1 MALIND
7 LPPARR
13 RGMAD
18 EVADRVRE
26 AIYAGLYAPG
36 APLREV
42 ELATV
47 LRVSRGPVREA
58 LLRLEREG
66 LVCSEWHRGT
76 TVTTLSAEEVDELYS
91 LRDVLEELAVRR
103 LVRHATDAELQAVRA
118 AADRMDGAAD
128 KHATVQQD
136 LDFHDAVFAA
146 AHHRRLEEAW
156 RAIRSQVH
164 LFLLIRLG
172 TSNDEYARHVAAEHR
187 ELADALTARDEER
200 ALQLFADHRRH
211 AAALVAAQ
219 VSQNSPQPAANRA
232 P

>member
-1 MALIND
+1 
-7 LPPARR
+7 
-13 RGMAD
+13 MAD

-26 AIYAGLYAPG
+26 AIYAGVYVPG

-66 LVCSEWHRGT
+66 LVCTQWHRGT
-76 TVTTLSAEEVDELYS
+76 TVTTLSAEDVDELYS
-91 LRDVLEELAVRR
+91 LREVLEELAVQR
-103 LVRHATDAELQAVRA
+103 LIRHATDADLQAVRA
-118 AADRMDGAAD
+118 AADQLDSAAD
-128 KHATVQQD
+128 KHTTVQRD
-136 LDFHDAVFAA
+136 LNFHDAVFAA
-146 AHHRRLEEAW
+146 AHHRRLEDAW

-172 TSNDEYARHVAAEHR
+172 VSDDEYTGHIATEHR
-187 ELADALTARDEER
+187 ELADVLMARDEQH

-211 AAALVAAQ
+211 SAALVATQ
-219 VSQNSPQPAANRA
+219 VSRNSPQATASQA

>member
-1 MALIND
+1 
-7 LPPARR
+7 
-13 RGMAD
+13 MAD

-26 AIYAGLYAPG
+26 AIYAGVYAPG
-36 APLREV
+36 APLREI
-42 ELATV
+42 ELATA

-66 LVCSEWHRGT
+66 LVNSEWHRGT
-76 TVTTLSAEEVDELYS
+76 TVTTLSAEDVEELYS
-91 LRDVLEELAVRR
+91 LRDVLEELAVQR
-103 LVRHATDAELQAVRA
+103 LIRHATDAELQAVRA

-128 KHATVQQD
+128 KHTTVQQD
-136 LDFHDAVFAA
+136 LGFHDAVFAA

-172 TSNDEYARHVAAEHR
+172 VSDDKYAKHVAAEHR
-187 ELADALTARDEER
+187 ELTDALIARDEQR
-200 ALQLFADHRRH
+200 ALRLFADHRKH
-211 AAALVAAQ
+211 AALLVAAQ
-219 VSQNSPQPAANRA
+219 ISPDLPQPTPTRT

>member
-1 MALIND
+1 MDEIND

-26 AIYAGLYAPG
+26 AIYAGIYAPG

-91 LRDVLEELAVRR
+91 LRDVLEELAVQR
-103 LVRHATDAELQAVRA
+103 LIRHATDAELQAVRA
-118 AADRMDGAAD
+118 AADRIDGAAD
-128 KHATVQQD
+128 KHTTVQQD
-136 LDFHDAVFAA
+136 LDFHDVVFAA

-172 TSNDEYARHVAAEHR
+172 SSDDEYARHVATEHR
-187 ELADALTARDEER
+187 ALADVLIARDEER

-219 VSQNSPQPAANRA
+219 ISQDSPQPAASRA

>member
-1 MALIND
+1 MVEIND

-26 AIYAGLYAPG
+26 AIYAGVYAPG

-76 TVTTLSAEEVDELYS
+76 TVNTLSAEDVDELYS

-103 LVRHATDAELQAVRA
+103 LIRHATDAELQAVRA

-128 KHATVQQD
+128 KHTTVQQD

-172 TSNDEYARHVAAEHR
+172 ISDDEYARHVATEHR
-187 ELADALTARDEER
+187 ELADVLIARDEER

-211 AAALVAAQ
+211 SAALVAAQ
-219 VSQNSPQPAANRA
+219 ISQNSPQPAANPA

>member
-1 MALIND
+1 
-7 LPPARR
+7 
-13 RGMAD
+13 MAD

-26 AIYAGLYAPG
+26 AIYAGVYPPG

-42 ELATV
+42 ELATA

-66 LVCSEWHRGT
+66 LVSSEWHRGT
-76 TVTTLSAEEVDELYS
+76 TVTTLSAEDVDELHS
-91 LRDVLEELAVRR
+91 LRDVLEKLAVQR
-103 LVRHATDAELQAVRA
+103 VIRHATDAELHAVRA
-118 AADRMDGAAD
+118 AADRMDSAAD
-128 KHATVQQD
+128 KHTIVQQD

-156 RAIRSQVH
+156 RAIRCQVH

-172 TSNDEYARHVAAEHR
+172 VSDDGYARHVATEHR
-187 ELADALTARDEER
+187 ELADALIARDELL
-200 ALQLFADHRRH
+200 APQLFADHRRH

-219 VSQNSPQPAANRA
+219 VSSQPTASRTL
-232 P
+232 

>member
-103 LVRHATDAELQAVRA
+103 LIRHATDAELQAVRA
-118 AADRMDGAAD
+118 AADRMDGAAG

-172 TSNDEYARHVAAEHR
+172 ISNDEYARHVAAEHR
-187 ELADALTARDEER
+187 ELADVLTARDEER

>member
-1 MALIND
+1 
-7 LPPARR
+7 
-13 RGMAD
+13 MAD
-18 EVADRVRE
+18 EVADCVRE
-26 AIYAGLYAPG
+26 AIYAGVYAPG

-91 LRDVLEELAVRR
+91 LRDVLEGLAVQR
-103 LVRHATDAELQAVRA
+103 LIRHASDAELQAVGA

-128 KHATVQQD
+128 KHTTVQQD

-146 AHHRRLEEAW
+146 AHHADPPRHQRRRVRQARRH
-156 RAIRSQVH
+156 RAPRTRRRAYRTRRRTRAATIRRPPSACGSSGSGSD
-164 LFLLIRLG
+164 F
-172 TSNDEYARHVAAEHR
+172 AE
-187 ELADALTARDEER
+187 LTAEPESSKVD
-200 ALQLFADHRRH
+200 D
-211 AAALVAAQ
+211 AAAPGCGHHGGRIAV
-219 VSQNSPQPAANRA
+219 PAEAIDVC
-232 P
+232 

>member
-1 MALIND
+1 
-7 LPPARR
+7 
-13 RGMAD
+13 MAD

-42 ELATV
+42 ELATG

-66 LVCSEWHRGT
+66 LVRTEWHRGT
-76 TVTTLSAEEVDELYS
+76 TVTTLSGQDADELHS
-91 LRDVLEELAVRR
+91 LRDVLEELAVKR
-103 LVRHATDAELQAVRA
+103 LIRHATDAELQAVRA
-118 AADRMDGAAD
+118 AADRMDAAAD
-128 KHATVQQD
+128 KHTTVQQD

-172 TSNDEYARHVAAEHR
+172 AGDDEYAQHVATEHR
-187 ELADALTARDEER
+187 ELADVLTARDEQR
-200 ALQLFADHRRH
+200 ALHLFTDHRRH

-219 VSQNSPQPAANRA
+219 ISQNPPQPAANPA